1 MNDTKQINPNM
12 PRIKSRKKIAL
23 FGVIS
28 VLILIA
34 GFGASYF
41 IYTSRQVTVDRATIS
56 APLIHISPTTSGRL
70 NAVYVNEGD
79 RISANTPVALIGTQV
94 IKTKTAGLVVKIHK
108 VIGAQVTAGTPIVT
122 ILNPSELRVV
132 GKIDENKGL
141 ANISVGD
148 FVTFTVDA
156 FGSKKYRGVVDE
168 ISPTSERTDVVFSI
182 SDKRPTNQFAVYVRF
197 NPKKYMELKNG
208 MSARIYI
215 HKS

>member
-94 IKTKTAGLVVKIHK
+94 IKTKQ
-108 VIGAQVTAGTPIVT
+108 QV
-122 ILNPSELRVV
+122 LL
-132 GKIDENKGL
+132 
-141 ANISVGD
+141 
-148 FVTFTVDA
+148 
-156 FGSKKYRGVVDE
+156 
-168 ISPTSERTDVVFSI
+168 
-182 SDKRPTNQFAVYVRF
+182 
-197 NPKKYMELKNG
+197 
-208 MSARIYI
+208 
-215 HKS
+215 